1 MEKDL
6 KTFVILFKTH
16 TNLIRH
22 VKKSLEDT
30 QLSVNEF
37 TCMEALLNKGSLS
50 AQALIDLVLI
60 PNSSMTY
67 VLDTLSKKELIL
79 REKDPADR
87 RVQRISLTDKGEKV
101 ISEIYDIH
109 HAHMREIFDV
119 LSPDEEKRLQ
129 ELLKTLGRHA
139 ERKLK

>member
-119 LSPDEEKRLQ
+119 LSPDEEKQLQ
-129 ELLKTLGRHA
+129 EFLKTLGRHA